1 MRLLGC
7 GVGEDG
13 REGKCRKRRE
23 GDESG
28 AGLEKHARHGMGV
41 VTWKDEGGPDGRYAC
56 LPPPFPFSTRVSA
69 PIANADLEP

>member
-1 MRLLGC
+1 MQKAAR
-7 GVGEDG
+7 
-13 REGKCRKRRE
+13 

-41 VTWKDEGGPDGRYAC
+41 VTWKDEAGPGGRYAC
-56 LPPPFPFSTRVSA
+56 LPPLPFPFSTRVSA